1 MKLLRK
7 RKFPDNLKLAHVT
20 PVFKKEDRNLVRN
33 NRSAKVLLVISNIK
47 KKKIQKQIV
56 SHIEKY
62 LPPYLCGDRKS
73 YCTQQALIL
82 ISIIG
87 KWSKIIDKNGYAGA
101 ILMDLNKAFDAIN
114 HQLIIAK
121 LHAYRFSK
129 DVFLV
134 VSNYLF
140 HRKQSV
146 KINSFFSSWPELIQG
161 VPQASVIGTL
171 F

>member
-1 MKLLRK
+1 M
-7 RKFPDNLKLAHVT
+7 
-20 PVFKKEDRNLVRN
+20 
-33 NRSAKVLLVISNIK
+33 
-47 KKKIQKQIV
+47 

-73 YCTQQALIL
+73 YSTQQALIL
-82 ISIIG
+82 ISMIG
-87 KWSKIIDKNGYAGA
+87 KWSKIIDKNGYAGE
-101 ILMDLNKAFDAIN
+101 ILMDLNKTFDAIN

-121 LHAYRFSK
+121 LHAYSFSK

-140 HRKQSV
+140 NRKQSV
-146 KINSFFSSWPELIQG
+146 KINSFFSSWTELIQG

>member
-1 MKLLRK
+1 M
-7 RKFPDNLKLAHVT
+7 
-20 PVFKKEDRNLVRN
+20 
-33 NRSAKVLLVISNIK
+33 
-47 KKKIQKQIV
+47 

-82 ISIIG
+82 ISII
-87 KWSKIIDKNGYAGA
+87 WSKIIDKNGYAGA

-121 LHAYRFSK
+121 LHAYSFSK

-140 HRKQSV
+140 NRKQSV
-146 KINSFFSSWPELIQG
+146 KINSFFSSWTELIQG